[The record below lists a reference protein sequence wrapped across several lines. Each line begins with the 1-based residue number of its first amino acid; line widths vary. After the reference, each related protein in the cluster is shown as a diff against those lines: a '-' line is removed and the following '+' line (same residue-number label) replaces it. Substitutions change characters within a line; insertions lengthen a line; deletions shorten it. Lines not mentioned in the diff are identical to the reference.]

1 MPIIFEDL
9 ESILMDWKNQLKM
22 KRPNNRTGWFVYK
35 RMKNRID
42 TINLKK
48 IKSLFETISVDNI
61 EIKET
66 INCDNTN
73 GVLKKENNVYITKKK
88 SSL

>member
-22 KRPNNRTGWFVYK
+22 KKPTNRTGWFVYK
-35 RMKNRID
+35 RMKDRID

-48 IKSLFETISVDNI
+48 IKSLFETISIDNI

-66 INCDNTN
+66 IKCDNTN
-73 GVLKKENNVYITKKK
+73 AILKTENNIYITKKK